1 MIVECIFVGTELL
14 LGEILNTN
22 AQYISQRLAELG
34 VDCFH
39 QVTIGDNP
47 GRLSAALQT
56 ALSRS
61 DVVITTGGLGPTL
74 DDLTKETV
82 AEVLGRELVLH
93 EPSWQAIASF
103 FRSRGREPAAANR
116 KQALFPPDA
125 IVLANARGTA
135 PGMILEAGDKAV
147 VVLPGPPRE
156 LQPMFETGVI
166 PWLQARLGP
175 DHRQLY
181 TRIVHFVG
189 IGESDLFTKLED
201 LFASAGGIDGVYLA
215 PYAKLGE
222 VHVRLST
229 KAATAAEAKPLLDRA
244 EAAIRAR
251 LGRYVYGLDDDSLEG
266 VIGEQLRR
274 RGWRLAVAESCTGG
288 LLAKRLTDVP
298 GSSDYFAC
306 GVVTYSNASKSAL
319 LNVPATVLAQH
330 GAVSDETA
338 EAMAK
343 GVCALAGTEVG
354 VGITGIAGPG
364 GGSAAKPVG
373 TVHIAV
379 TSPAGTS
386 VRGYLLR
393 SDDRATVR
401 QLAAQ
406 EALRRLWTT
415 LRQEGAD

>member
-39 QVTIGDNP
+39 QATIGDNP
-47 GRLSAALQT
+47 GRLSAALQV
-56 ALSRS
+56 ALTRS

-82 AEVLGRELVLH
+82 AEVFGRELVLH
-93 EPSWQAIASF
+93 EPSWAAIESL
-103 FRSRGREPAAANR
+103 FRSRGREPAASNR

-135 PGMILEAGDKAV
+135 PGMIMEDGGKAV

-156 LQPMFETGVI
+156 LQPMFEAGVV
-166 PWLQARLGP
+166 PWLQERLGP

-189 IGESDLFTKLED
+189 IGESDLFTQLED
-201 LFASAGGIDGVYLA
+201 LFSAADGIGGVYLA

-222 VHVRLST
+222 VHIRLST
-229 KAATAAEAKPLLDRA
+229 KAASADEAAPLLDRA
-244 EAAIRAR
+244 EAAIRQR
-251 LGRYVYGLDDDSLEG
+251 LGRYVYGLDDETLEG
-266 VIGEQLRR
+266 VIGQALRD

-288 LLAKRLTDVP
+288 LLAKRLTDIP
-298 GSSDYFAC
+298 GSSDYFAS
-306 GVVTYSNASKSAL
+306 GVVTYSNASKAAL
-319 LNVPATVLAQH
+319 LGVPETVLAEH
-330 GAVSDETA
+330 GAVSDATA
-338 EAMAK
+338 QAMAE
-343 GVCALAGTEVG
+343 GVRRLADTEIG
-354 VGITGIAGPG
+354 VAITGIAGPG

-379 TSPAGTS
+379 ASPAGTT

-393 SDDRATVR
+393 SDDRNTVR

-415 LRQEGAD
+415 LIREGTD